1 PPPLRF
7 SRFPLPFSI
16 RYTPN
21 VMMTSEPIRHLLIVA
36 GDGTYPACLADGA
49 RKAGVPRITMLA
61 LRGSTD
67 RATAARADTC
77 TWFGVGEIQRIF
89 EWAARMGFSH
99 GVMAGGIA
107 PLALFRTRFDS
118 LARAW
123 LRDLPVKNAHTIFGR
138 IAAEMEHIGIR
149 VLPASCYMDDHIPG
163 AGLLTRRAPDER
175 EARDIAFGHQVAR
188 DICGLDIGQTLLVK
202 DGMVLAVEAFEG
214 TNQAIRRG
222 GKLGGRGAVVVKVA
236 KEGHDMRFDIP
247 VIGVKTVAVLRR
259 AGVSALAFQA
269 GRLVLLDRPA
279 VIAAADRMNL
289 AMVGL
294 DAGLPPAPLRPA

>member
-1 PPPLRF
+1 
-7 SRFPLPFSI
+7 
-16 RYTPN
+16 
-21 VMMTSEPIRHLLIVA
+21 MMTTEPIRHLLIVA
-36 GDGTYPACLADGA
+36 GGGTYPACLAVGS

-67 RATAARADTC
+67 RATVALADAYV
-77 TWFGVGEIQRIF
+77 WFGVGEIQRIF
-89 EWAARMGFSH
+89 EWAARMDFSH
-99 GVMAGGIA
+99 GIMAGGIT
-107 PLALFRTRFDS
+107 PLALFSTRFDA
-118 LARAW
+118 LARTW
-123 LRDLPVKNAHTIFGR
+123 LKDLPAKNAHTIFGR
-138 IAAEMEHIGIR
+138 IATEMEHIGIR

-163 AGLLTRRAPDER
+163 VGLLTRRAPDER

-236 KEGHDMRFDIP
+236 KAGHDMRFDIP
-247 VIGVKTVAVLRR
+247 VIGAKTIAVLRR

-269 GRLVLLDRPA
+269 GRLVLLDRSA

-294 DAGLPPAPLRPA
+294 DSGLPPAPLRPA